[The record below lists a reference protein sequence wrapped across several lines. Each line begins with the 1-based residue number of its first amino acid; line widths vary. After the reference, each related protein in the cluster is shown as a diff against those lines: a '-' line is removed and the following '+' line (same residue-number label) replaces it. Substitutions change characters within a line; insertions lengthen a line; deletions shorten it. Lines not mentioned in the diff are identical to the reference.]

1 VREDHPLANEGG
13 YMYER
18 LLVAVDH
25 SEISARV
32 IAAAKDLAVLSKG
45 KVWVLHLLEK
55 EVIAQMGDVPSESE
69 QEARQAVTEGV
80 DALRQAGVDAEG
92 EIRPTTFGH
101 AAREILAD
109 AKEHDADVIIMGSRG
124 RSDFAGAILGST
136 AHKVIHLTDRPVLV
150 IR

>member
-1 VREDHPLANEGG
+1 
-13 YMYER
+13 MYDR

-25 SEISARV
+25 SEVSTRV
-32 IAAAKDLAVLSKG
+32 IDAAKDLALLSKG

-55 EVIAQMGDVPSESE
+55 EVYAQLGDVPSESD
-69 QEARQAVTEGV
+69 QEADEAVRDGV
-80 DALRQAGVDAEG
+80 STLRQAGVDAEG
-92 EIRPTTFGH
+92 DMRPTTFGH

-124 RSDFAGAILGST
+124 RSNFAGAILGST

>member
-1 VREDHPLANEGG
+1 
-13 YMYER
+13 MYER

-25 SEISARV
+25 SEVSDRV
-32 IAAAKDLAVLSKG
+32 LAAAKDLALLSKG

-55 EVIAQMGDVPSESE
+55 EVIAQMGDVASESA
-69 QEARQAVTEGV
+69 QEADEAVRDGV
-80 DALRQAGVDAEG
+80 NTLRQAGVDVEG

-136 AHKVIHLTDRPVLV
+136 AHKVIHLADRPVLI

>member
-1 VREDHPLANEGG
+1 
-13 YMYER
+13 MYER

-25 SEISARV
+25 SETSARV
-32 IAAAKDLAVLSKG
+32 IAAAKDLALLSKG

-69 QEARQAVTEGV
+69 QEARRAVTEGV

>member
-1 VREDHPLANEGG
+1 
-13 YMYER
+13 MYDR
-18 LLVAVDH
+18 LLVAIDH
-25 SEISARV
+25 SEVSPRV
-32 IAAAKDLAVLSKG
+32 IDAAKNLALLSKG

-55 EVIAQMGDVPSESE
+55 EVYAQLGDVPSESD
-69 QEARQAVTEGV
+69 QEADQAVKEGV
-80 DALRQAGVDAEG
+80 DALKQAGVDAEG

-109 AKEHDADVIIMGSRG
+109 AKEHDADVVIMGSRG

-136 AHKVIHLTDRPVLV
+136 AHKVIHLADRPVLV

>member
-1 VREDHPLANEGG
+1 
-13 YMYER
+13 MYDKI
-18 LLVAVDH
+18 LVAVDH
-25 SEISARV
+25 SEISDRALDAAR
-32 IAAAKDLAVLSKG
+32 DLALLSKG

-55 EVIAQMGDVPSESE
+55 EVIAQLGDVPSESD
-69 QEARQAVTEGV
+69 QEAAQPVRDGV
-80 DALRQAGVDAEG
+80 DALKQAGVDAEG
-92 EIRPTTFGH
+92 EIRATTFGH

-136 AHKVIHLTDRPVLV
+136 AHKVIHLADRPVLI

>member
-1 VREDHPLANEGG
+1 
-13 YMYER
+13 MYDR

-25 SEISARV
+25 SEVSPRV
-32 IAAAKDLAVLSKG
+32 VAAAKDLALLSKG

-55 EVIAQMGDVPSESE
+55 EVIAQMGDVPSESD
-69 QEARQAVTEGV
+69 QEAAQPVRDGV
-80 DALRQAGVDAEG
+80 SMLRQAGVDAEG

-109 AKEHDADVIIMGSRG
+109 AEEHDADVIIMGSRG
-124 RSDFAGAILGST
+124 RGDLAGAVLGST

-150 IR
+150 VR

>member
-1 VREDHPLANEGG
+1 
-13 YMYER
+13 MYDR

-25 SEISARV
+25 SEVSPRV
-32 IAAAKDLAVLSKG
+32 IAAAKELALLSKG

-55 EVIAQMGDVPSESE
+55 EVIAQLGDVPSESG
-69 QEARQAVTEGV
+69 QEADQAVRDGV

-92 EIRPTTFGH
+92 EVRPTTFGH

-109 AKEHDADVIIMGSRG
+109 AKEHDADVIVMGSRG
-124 RSDFAGAILGST
+124 RNEFAGAILGST

>member
-1 VREDHPLANEGG
+1 
-13 YMYER
+13 MYDR

-32 IAAAKDLAVLSKG
+32 IEAAKNLALLSKG

-55 EVIAQMGDVPSESE
+55 DVIAQMGYVPSESD
-69 QEARQAVTEGV
+69 QEAVQPVRDGV
-80 DALRQAGVDAEG
+80 DALKQAGVDAEG

-109 AKEHDADVIIMGSRG
+109 AKEHDAEVISMGSRG

-136 AHKVIHLTDRPVLV
+136 AHKVIHLADRPVLV

>member
-1 VREDHPLANEGG
+1 
-13 YMYER
+13 MYDR

-25 SEISARV
+25 SEISPRV
-32 IAAAKDLAVLSKG
+32 IDAAKNLALLSKG

-55 EVIAQMGDVPSESE
+55 EVYAQLGDVPSESD
-69 QEARQAVTEGV
+69 QEADEAVRDGV
-80 DALRQAGVDAEG
+80 STLRQAGVDAEG
-92 EIRPTTFGH
+92 DIRPTTFGH

-109 AKEHDADVIIMGSRG
+109 AKEHDADIIIMGSRG

-136 AHKVIHLTDRPVLV
+136 AHKVIHLADRPVLI